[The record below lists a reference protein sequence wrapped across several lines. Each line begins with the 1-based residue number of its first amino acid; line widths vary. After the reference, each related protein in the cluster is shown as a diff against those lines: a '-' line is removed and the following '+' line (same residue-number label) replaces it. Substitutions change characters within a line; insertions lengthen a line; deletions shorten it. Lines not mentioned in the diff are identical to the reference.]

1 MDLLIDGPDA
11 GPTLVLAHGAGAA
24 MDSAGMT
31 EVATRIA
38 ARDVRVV
45 RFEFAYMASR
55 RIGVRKPPP
64 RADTLLDEYRA
75 VLAEV
80 GGRPVIGGRS
90 MGGRVASMIAAADVA
105 AGTVPAGTVAGG
117 TVAGLACLSY
127 PWHPPTRPDQPRV
140 AHLFDLQVPTLIVQG
155 TRDPFGS
162 PDEVACRDRAAL
174 ARRRRPRPAAAQ
186 GGQRVHVCAAPR
198 HRGGCRGGVR
208 EEGCRGRIASPP
220 QGRL

>member
-24 MDSAGMT
+24 MDSSGMT

-55 RIGVRKPPP
+55 RSGVRKPPP

-117 TVAGLACLSY
+117 T
-127 PWHPPTRPDQPRV
+127 
-140 AHLFDLQVPTLIVQG
+140 DLQVPTLIVQG

-162 PDEVACRDRAAL
+162 PDEVAGYGLPPAIELLWLEDGDHDL
-174 ARRRRPRPAAAQ
+174 RPRKAVSGFTYAQHLDTAADAVAAFVK
-186 GGQRVHVCAAPR
+186 RVAAV
-198 HRGGCRGGVR
+198 G
-208 EEGCRGRIASPP
+208 
-220 QGRL
+220 

>member
-24 MDSAGMT
+24 MDSSGMT

-90 MGGRVASMIAAADVA
+90 MGGRVASMVAAADVA
-105 AGTVPAGTVAGG
+105 AG

-127 PWHPPTRPDQPRV
+127 PWHPPARPDQPRV

-162 PDEVACRDRAAL
+162 PDEVAGYGLPPAIELLWLEDGDHDL
-174 ARRRRPRPAAAQ
+174 RPRKAVSGFTYAQHLDTAADAVAAFVK
-186 GGQRVHVCAAPR
+186 RVAAV
-198 HRGGCRGGVR
+198 G
-208 EEGCRGRIASPP
+208 
-220 QGRL
+220 